1 VIRGIIKSVTE
12 GVIKRF
18 TASGRP
24 DETITNREYLQHY
37 GFSSIPLAGAEAIL
51 IKEDNHIVMIA
62 SDDRRYRV
70 GLEAGEVCLYT
81 DEGDQI
87 RLKRDKEIYVKSG
100 NKLTAEV
107 ENEVTVTAKSA
118 TVTAA
123 DLIHLKSKAI
133 VLECESLSILSST
146 GSSAAA
152 LKGDF
157 ALEGSLT
164 ATGSVIDTTG
174 NTNHHTH

>member
-1 VIRGIIKSVTE
+1 MTE
-12 GVIKRF
+12 G
-18 TASGRP
+18 TASVSR
-24 DETITNREYLQHY
+24 RARCA
-37 GFSSIPLAGAEAIL
+37 SI
-51 IKEDNHIVMIA
+51 
-62 SDDRRYRV
+62 R
-70 GLEAGEVCLYT
+70 T
-81 DEGDQI
+81 GDQI

-107 ENEVTVTAKSA
+107 ENEVTVTAKTA
-118 TVTAA
+118 TVTSS

-133 VLECESLSILSST
+133 VLVCESLSILSST